1 MKRTLCALLAL
12 MLLVAMMPST
22 ALASSSKKVYVS
34 STGEGTLNL
43 REGPGYG
50 YESIGYVHHNDTVKT
65 YGTSGKWI
73 KVKKGSKTGWI
84 RKMYVDGTTKALGTG
99 YKKIKTSTKAH
110 AKASTSST
118 VLFKV
123 KTTDIVKVT
132 YTERD
137 MAKVTV
143 MSSGKTGWI
152 PISAI
157 GGTTK
162 LKADNPPSGSKKVY
176 RTTASVLRM
185 RKGPGTS
192 YDIIAKL
199 VYGTG
204 VTILSSSGNW
214 RKVKTFGG
222 KVGWVSNNY
231 LKKEATAKVT
241 ASVLNVRKG
250 PGTSSAVIGGFKYG
264 TKVTVKYTSGNWA
277 YVTANKLTGYVSLN
291 YLKFT

>member
-1 MKRTLCALLAL
+1 MKRMICVLLAL
-12 MLLVAMMPST
+12 MLLMAMVPST
-22 ALASSSKKVYVS
+22 AFASSTKKVYVS
-34 STGEGTLNL
+34 STGDGTLNL
-43 REGPGYG
+43 RAGPGYD
-50 YESIGYVHHNDTVKT
+50 YETVGYVHHNDTVKT

-99 YKKIKTSTKAH
+99 YKKIKTATKAH

-132 YTERD
+132 YTEHD
-137 MAKVTV
+137 MAMVTV
-143 MSSGKTGWI
+143 VSSGKSGWI

-199 VYGTG
+199 VCGTG
-204 VTILSSSGNW
+204 CTILSSNGNW
-214 RKVKTFGG
+214 RKVKTFDG
-222 KVGWVSNNY
+222 KVGWVYASY

-241 ASVLNVRKG
+241 ASTLNVRKG
-250 PGTSSAVIGGFKYG
+250 PGTSTAVIGSFKHG

-277 YVTANKLTGYVSLN
+277 YVTANGLTGYVSLT
-291 YLKFT
+291 YLNFT